1 MGENIKFSADITGEP
16 VRLDRYLAEK
26 YPELSRSRIQQLI
39 ADKQILINGKN
50 IKASFKLAGGE
61 DVDLTLPDPEPCDI
75 KAVDIPLD
83 ILYEDDDVLI
93 INKPKNMVVHPSSGH
108 TDDTLVNGIL
118 FHCHDNLSGINGI
131 MRPGIVHR
139 IDKNTTGSL
148 IICKNDHAHQFLA
161 DKLKVHD
168 ITRVYRGI
176 VIGHL
181 KEESGTVSL
190 PIGRDKK
197 DRKKMAVDHENG
209 REATT
214 HYKVLQ
220 HLNGYDECEFRLE
233 TGRTHQI
240 RVHMASLGHPL
251 LGDDVYGPKKCPFNL
266 IGQTLHAE
274 IIGFEHPTTHKNV
287 IFQAPL
293 PDYYK
298 KLIDKLGG
306 VL

>member
-61 DVDLTLPDPEPCDI
+61 EVDLTLPDPEPCDI

-108 TDDTLVNGIL
+108 TEDTLVNGIL

-197 DRKKMAVDHENG
+197 DRKKMAVVKEGKN
-209 REATT
+209 AITNYT
-214 HYKVLQ
+214 VLEE
-220 HLNGYDECEFRLE
+220 LKDKYSYIECRLE

-240 RVHMASLGHPL
+240 RVHMAYIGHPL
-251 LGDDVYGPKKCPFNL
+251 LGDAVYGHEDKKFNL
-266 IGQTLHAE
+266 TGQTLHAKTL
-274 IIGFEHPTTHKNV
+274 GFIHPTTGKYVEFEAKEPEYFLN
-287 IFQAPL
+287 L
-293 PDYYK
+293 LK
-298 KLIDKLGG
+298 
-306 VL
+306 VLR